1 MRTSTVLILA
11 GLLAVFPASI
21 PAQAS
26 PRSMHAGVP
35 SRPAQEMVQT
45 LESMSLLLNSVSN
58 RSTAENAAPRL
69 AQLHKAYKQQQNH
82 AENMPPMSDSM
93 LSRHLEK
100 MDRAMNNFRMAC
112 ARLMQEKF
120 YGSNQLRGTVRK
132 IAQDF

>member
-1 MRTSTVLILA
+1 
-11 GLLAVFPASI
+11 
-21 PAQAS
+21 
-26 PRSMHAGVP
+26 MHAGAP

-45 LESMSLLLNSVSN
+45 LESMSLLLNSVSS

-69 AQLHKAYKQQQNH
+69 AQLYKAYKQQQNR

-100 MDRAMNNFRMAC
+100 MDSAMNNFRMAC

-132 IAQDF
+132 IAQHF

>member
-1 MRTSTVLILA
+1 MRISTVLILV
-11 GLLAVFPASI
+11 GLLAVFPAGI
-21 PAQAS
+21 PVQAS
-26 PRSMHAGVP
+26 PRSMHAAAHT
-35 SRPAQEMVQT
+35 RPAQEMVQT
-45 LESMSLLLNSVSN
+45 LESMSLLLNSVSS

-69 AQLHKAYKQQQNH
+69 AQLYKAYKLQQNR
-82 AENMPPMSDSM
+82 AENMPPMSGSM

-100 MDRAMNNFRMAC
+100 MDSAMNNFRMSC